1 MLNTFKPDYIVIAF
15 VLAASVIGILKVIK
29 NYHDTKHT
37 DALRLSAVLIFS
49 GLLFVFFSVIANS
62 FVENRWDNGYIIS
75 FLLLCEVSKAWYFRH
90 ICAVG
95 YIFFI
100 LGITIFLLSCKNRN
114 TRRGIWFARLIF

>member
-1 MLNTFKPDYIVIAF
+1 MITTFKPDYIVIAF

-29 NYHDTKHT
+29 IIMIRNIQMPKTQRS
-37 DALRLSAVLIFS
+37 LNFS

-95 YIFFI
+95 YIFLF
-100 LGITIFLLSCKNRN
+100 
-114 TRRGIWFARLIF
+114 